1 MIEYILLGI
10 LAPILLNLMHLV
22 VGLYVV
28 TQRGNIMS
36 LGFTGISFLTKTV
49 AMLFL
54 TLPLIAQNQERLS
67 VHYMDIKSNQY
78 EEFLKYHNK
87 KNEILEKAGFGK
99 NFYKLYKVKDSDKAE
114 NYRYF
119 LISNYTSDNHYKM
132 THNSIKELDSLNDK
146 FQGTYSNLGLKFKKE
161 YNHLYRRVYRVDN
174 D

>member
-54 TLPLIAQNQERLS
+54 TWFGVGYLELDFRIYVPILTFIWFFTHMVEAFVIQ
-67 VHYMDIKSNQY
+67 HYMKQNESEYIKSIQ
-78 EEFLKYHNK
+78 
-87 KNEILEKAGFGK
+87 
-99 NFYKLYKVKDSDKAE
+99 
-114 NYRYF
+114 R
-119 LISNYTSDNHYKM
+119 
-132 THNSIKELDSLNDK
+132 
-146 FQGTYSNLGLKFKKE
+146 
-161 YNHLYRRVYRVDN
+161 
-174 D
+174 